1 MKALRFLA
9 ALAAI
14 AAIWQA
20 GALLLGERILPSPGA
35 VAVNFL
41 HEIKGREFWQHTGAS
56 ASRAAGGI
64 FCGFAAA
71 FPLGVWLGLSR
82 RLDAWLSPVIFLTYP
97 IPKVLFLPV
106 LLVLL
111 GLGEAPKI
119 LLVALT
125 VGYQILVVTRD
136 SVRAVDRNF
145 IDSFTTLL
153 PAGRKL
159 SSFGGLL
166 SLARHVAVPAALP
179 AAATALRIA
188 SGTAVAVLFM
198 AESFVTDRGLG
209 FMIMD
214 AWGALDLPR
223 MFTGI
228 TAMGLLGLILH
239 EICDRLEHRFSRW
252 TGSD

>member
-1 MKALRFLA
+1 MKALRYAAAVA
-9 ALAAI
+9 ALI
-14 AAIWQA
+14 LIWQA
-20 GALLLGERILPSPGA
+20 GALLLGNRILPTPGA
-35 VAVNFL
+35 AALNFW
-41 HEIKGREFWQHTGAS
+41 HEIKGPEFWQHAGAS
-56 ASRAAGGI
+56 AWRAAAGI
-64 FCGFAAA
+64 FCGFALS

-82 RLDAWLSPVIFLTYP
+82 GLDAWLSPIIFLTYP

-136 SVRAVDRNF
+136 SVRSIDHNY
-145 IDSFTTLL
+145 IDSFATLM
-153 PAGRKL
+153 PAGRSW
-159 SSFGGLL
+159 SSLRGLG

-179 AAATALRIA
+179 SAVTALRIA
-188 SGTAVAVLFM
+188 AGTAVAVLFM

-228 TAMGLLGLILH
+228 AAMGLLGLLLH
-239 EICDRLEHRFSRW
+239 EICDRLESRFSRW
-252 TGSD
+252 TGRR